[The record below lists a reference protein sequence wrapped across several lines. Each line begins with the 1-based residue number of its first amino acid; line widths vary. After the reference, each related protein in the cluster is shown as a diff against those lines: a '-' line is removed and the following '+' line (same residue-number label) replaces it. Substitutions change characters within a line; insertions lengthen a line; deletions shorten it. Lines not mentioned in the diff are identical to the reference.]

1 MLLSRPAGGR
11 ASAVVPGSLALGP
24 AGRSE
29 SEGPLPGLSWLSW
42 LPLPPVMRSGAAA
55 AGEDSP
61 LDSAPRSRSVGA
73 CSACSGGPSPAQ
85 QAPSFLLSA
94 RTVHER
100 TFPRVGV
107 ESHRMK

>member
-55 AGEDSP
+55 AGDDRPLALRPSQPQGRRLLRLLWRALPCAAGAELPAKCQDSP
-61 LDSAPRSRSVGA
+61 
-73 CSACSGGPSPAQ
+73 
-85 QAPSFLLSA
+85 
-94 RTVHER
+94 
-100 TFPRVGV
+100 
-107 ESHRMK
+107 